1 MFLFTIKDYHK
12 RKYLSIYDT
21 AFFMFRHIIYKKYTK
36 GVIMLPKIYS
46 FIILISFTS
55 AVFLQKIPDIG
66 IAAIE
71 SASESVIYILK
82 LSGVTILWC
91 GIMKVFEEA
100 GFIKKLSVILKPV
113 LKFVFPN
120 AYNEKN
126 ALEEISANMGANML
140 GLSNAATPV
149 GLKAIEKLKKNDKAS
164 DDMVMLTVLNTTS
177 IQIIP
182 TTLLSL
188 RILGKSA
195 SPFEILIPIWI
206 CSAITFVFT
215 VLITKFMS
223 RFFK

>member
-1 MFLFTIKDYHK
+1 
-12 RKYLSIYDT
+12 
-21 AFFMFRHIIYKKYTK
+21 
-36 GVIMLPKIYS
+36 MLPKIYS